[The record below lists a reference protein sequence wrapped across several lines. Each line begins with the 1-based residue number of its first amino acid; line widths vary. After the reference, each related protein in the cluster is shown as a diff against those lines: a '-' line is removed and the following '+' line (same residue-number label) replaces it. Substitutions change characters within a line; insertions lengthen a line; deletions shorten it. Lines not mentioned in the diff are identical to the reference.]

1 MQAIDGSEGGRVD
14 KILRIERGNRIARI
28 FVGIVIITM
37 GALMFTWPSIERAA
51 GSWEQHA
58 LATETDMTMP
68 RYAGAVRLAYASVFS
83 EMEAL
88 VSFEIGALPTTV
100 GGSVIGVDGDLPSRQ
115 PVDEAGEK
123 QDGNAGEQRATDQ
136 QVARVFEGGTIRI
149 PSIGVD
155 QAIVRGVGRADL
167 RQGPGHYPGTAL
179 PGTRGNTVISGHRTT
194 YTKPFHDLDRLDIG
208 DAIWVDTA
216 EGSFKYIVQE
226 SFVVDPTN
234 VEPLRGSDRAILT
247 LTTCNPKGSAAQRLV
262 VVAAL
267 GRGQATGDLG

>member
-1 MQAIDGSEGGRVD
+1 VQAIDGSEGGRVD
-14 KILRIERGNRIARI
+14 KILRIERGNRIART
-28 FVGIVIITM
+28 FVGIVIITV
-37 GALMFTWPSIERAA
+37 GALMFTWPSIEKAA
-51 GSWEQHA
+51 GSWQQHA

-100 GGSVIGVDGDLPSRQ
+100 GGSVIGVDGDLPARQ
-115 PVDEAGEK
+115 PVVGIAENHA
-123 QDGNAGEQRATDQ
+123 EQPATDQ
-136 QVARVFEGGTIRI
+136 QVARVFQGGTIRI

-194 YTKPFHDLDRLDIG
+194 YTRPFHDLDRLDIG

-216 EGSFKYIVQE
+216 EGSFKYIVEE

-267 GRGQATGDLG
+267 ARGQVTGDLG